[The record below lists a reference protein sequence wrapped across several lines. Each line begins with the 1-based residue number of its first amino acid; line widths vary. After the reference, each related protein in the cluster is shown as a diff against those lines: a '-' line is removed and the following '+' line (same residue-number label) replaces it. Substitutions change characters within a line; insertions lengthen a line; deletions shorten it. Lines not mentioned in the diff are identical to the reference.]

1 MITSNYY
8 FLHVAKIHRP
18 QIGTIQLNLLSLRK
32 QIGYRQVSLLK
43 SAARQSECISNLE
56 LDINKITQKITFSL
70 KKKSKQT
77 NNNKKKPL
85 LSKC

>member
-1 MITSNYY
+1 M
-8 FLHVAKIHRP
+8 
-18 QIGTIQLNLLSLRK
+18 SLRK

-77 NNNKKKPL
+77 NNNKKNLCYRNVSTKL
-85 LSKC
+85 MAAAY

>member
-1 MITSNYY
+1 M
-8 FLHVAKIHRP
+8 
-18 QIGTIQLNLLSLRK
+18 SLRK

-70 KKKSKQT
+70 KKNQNKQT
-77 NNNKKKPL
+77 TKKNLCYRNVSTKL
-85 LSKC
+85 MAAAY